1 MYGKLKFLHTWMFHR
16 DGTHLLQEQAER
28 VGAVEPEEEMAPG
41 RLGSGTAVS
50 KGWL

>member
-1 MYGKLKFLHTWMFHR
+1 MHPEKGHKNDPR
-16 DGTHLLQEQAER
+16 DVTPLLQEQAER